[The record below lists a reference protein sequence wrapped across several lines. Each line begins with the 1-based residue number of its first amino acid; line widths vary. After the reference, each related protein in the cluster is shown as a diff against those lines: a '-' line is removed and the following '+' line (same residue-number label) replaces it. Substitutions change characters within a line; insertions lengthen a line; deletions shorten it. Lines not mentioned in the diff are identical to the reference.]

1 MTDPG
6 TTGDEDDSE
15 IESNEEYAERV
26 SASNSD
32 YLLLKYMRCCA
43 MRISTTVSQV
53 FDVIYDFLVSYYI
66 FIWHWLIM
74 L

>member
-1 MTDPG
+1 MPDPATD
-6 TTGDEDDSE
+6 GDEEDSE
-15 IESNEEYAERV
+15 IESNEEYAEKV
-26 SASNSD
+26 SD

>member
-15 IESNEEYAERV
+15 IESNEEYAEKV
-26 SASNSD
+26 SPANSD

-43 MRISTTVSQV
+43 MSISTTVSQV
-53 FDVIYDFLVSYYI
+53 FDVIHDFLVSY
-66 FIWHWLIM
+66 
-74 L
+74 

>member
-15 IESNEEYAERV
+15 IESNEEYAEKV
-26 SASNSD
+26 SPANSD

-53 FDVIYDFLVSYYI
+53 FDVIHDFLVSY
-66 FIWHWLIM
+66 
-74 L
+74 